1 MDLWIRNS
9 EKTLLLKANEVIVR
23 PIAISSGKHGQVM
36 CRDLVDYDSDLN
48 NNEKLQFGVYV
59 NDLACGTYSTE
70 EKALK
75 VLDKIQK
82 YLYSS
87 CSTVNEF
94 GFADDRTLSLG
105 VVVYEMPQDNEVEA

>member
-23 PIAISSGKHGQVM
+23 PIATSSGKHGQVM

-48 NNEKLQFGVYV
+48 NNEKLQFAVYV
-59 NDLACGTYSTE
+59 NNLDCGIYSTK

-75 VLDKIQK
+75 VLDEIRKFINHWGCDQV
-82 YLYSS
+82 YQMPA
-87 CSTVNEF
+87 NE
-94 GFADDRTLSLG
+94 
-105 VVVYEMPQDNEVEA
+105 EVE